1 MQKSETTPAAK
12 QNLNRRASIAAPIAV
27 NDDEEIGESVT
38 AKAAAAWG
46 GFMGK
51 MKSYAAPVAEPK
63 KEEESADSEEEGK
76 FDLPSGDAKLEV
88 PAAGDDKPRDSFAG
102 ADDAIEDDEGGATVP
117 KLGGLEV
124 AGKNL
129 IPEPIKVE
137 EQESKTIEAADA
149 LELTPGTSYY
159 GELL

>member
-1 MQKSETTPAAK
+1 MQKSETAPAAK
-12 QNLNRRASIAAPIAV
+12 QNLNRRASIAPPIAV

-51 MKSYAAPVAEPK
+51 MKSYAAPVAGPP
-63 KEEESADSEEEGK
+63 EEEDSDSEEEGK
-76 FDLPSGDAKLEV
+76 FDPPSGDAKLEL
-88 PAAGDDKPRDSFAG
+88 PAAGDGPPRDSFAG
-102 ADDAIEDDEGGATVP
+102 ADDVIEDDEGGATVP
-117 KLGGLEV
+117 KLGALEV
-124 AGKNL
+124 AGKHVT
-129 IPEPIKVE
+129 PEPIKVE
-137 EQESKTIEAADA
+137 VQESKKIEAADA